1 MERRTQKKNSEF
13 QMGIKPTI
21 FCTLVGCSNHW
32 ATDNVV
38 VSRSIVDWHNYRI
51 TQAHYV
57 KWTHNI
63 NCIMQSRN
71 FLEYANEKNCQ
82 QDSYIILFFVFSQ
95 VLTDNPTARKFIIKT
110 ILFIRRTMTS
120 EKCTSTR
127 ARTQKYI
134 SIVVSL
140 CLETFL
146 KKGACFGSIL
156 TSEEAKFKISHWK

>member
-110 ILFIRRTMTS
+110 IFFIRWTMTS
-120 EKCTSTR
+120 EKCTWVHV
-127 ARTQKYI
+127 QEHK
-134 SIVVSL
+134 SIYLSL
-140 CLETFL
+140 YL
-146 KKGACFGSIL
+146 SV
-156 TSEEAKFKISHWK
+156 WKPFWKRVHVLVLF